1 MTGNLNK
8 LLFAWAKTASE
19 CSFAFLLNSLTLDVE
34 ILPIDDWL
42 LVDEPAVGLL
52 FGVETEWIGEI
63 ERVGKQH
70 AHKAE
75 MIMLSRC
82 YYIKH
87 C

>member
-1 MTGNLNK
+1 MET
-8 LLFAWAKTASE
+8 
-19 CSFAFLLNSLTLDVE
+19 
-34 ILPIDDWL
+34 LPIDDWL